1 MARDI
6 PSPVATGEGQGEG
19 TPSAGATPKQLPG
32 RGLGRRSWDTW
43 PAYDAA
49 ELGLREYWYPVVW
62 SGQLGRKPVAVK
74 VLGEDVMLLRD
85 NAGKPRALANRCPHR
100 GVPLALGRQEF
111 PGTWSCWYHGWTYDL
126 ASGAMVACLTDGP
139 DSPLTGKVHVKTYPV
154 EERIGLVW
162 LFLGDGQAPPI
173 EDGIPAELLQQP
185 NARAGRITVR
195 PGNWRL
201 AAENGFDEGHAKF
214 LHRSSLWTLMRRM
227 PAYSRTH
234 VEPSEGDWITRK
246 TTAVGMEEIDYP
258 GLGKWPRRD
267 WWRRRGGAPVC
278 SIRLPGCLRI
288 AYPGWT
294 HYEWYVAS
302 DADGT
307 TAVFKWSDAIY
318 PNQQFNAIMYS
329 PQFAKSNTAKGFMT
343 AYVQGV
349 RDYNDVIRGK
359 GNMDEF
365 ARIGAKYL
373 PVKDPAIY
381 KAVRQIGINPDGKL
395 QLGPMQEDID
405 FYIKDGLLKNK
416 PDLSKLVDNSFV
428 DGALKEL
435 GPYKG

>member
-1 MARDI
+1 MTE
-6 PSPVATGEGQGEG
+6 PKPL
-19 TPSAGATPKQLPG
+19 AGG
-32 RGLGRRSWDTW
+32 GLGRRSWNTW

-62 SGQLGRKPVAVK
+62 SGRLGRKPVSVK

-85 NAGKPRALANRCPHR
+85 ADGKARALANRCPHR
-100 GVPLALGRQEF
+100 GVPLSLGRQEF

-139 DSPLTGKVHVKTYPV
+139 DSPLRGKVHVKTYPV
-154 EERIGLVW
+154 EERIGFVW
-162 LFLGDGQAPPI
+162 LFLGDGQAPPV
-173 EDGIPAELLQQP
+173 ENDIPAELLQQP
-185 NARAGRITVR
+185 NARAGRISVR

-234 VEPSEGDWITRK
+234 VEPVEGDWITRK

-258 GLGKWPRRD
+258 ELGKWPRRD

-278 SIRLPGCLRI
+278 SIRLPGCLRV

-302 DADGT
+302 DA
-307 TAVFKWSDAIY
+307 A
-318 PNQQFNAIMYS
+318 NHR
-329 PQFAKSNTAKGFMT
+329 
-343 AYVQGV
+343 YVQVAAKFTGGFQALWFKL
-349 RDYNDVIRGK
+349 RYWTYIRWIFHGLFNDQDAVMVETMDIPPERLYRPDVSIIAWRRLCERPRG
-359 GNMDEF
+359 
-365 ARIGAKYL
+365 
-373 PVKDPAIY
+373 
-381 KAVRQIGINPDGKL
+381 Q
-395 QLGPMQEDID
+395 GPTAAAEMHEAEVAQFDQQAA
-405 FYIKDGLLKNK
+405 G
-416 PDLSKLVDNSFV
+416 
-428 DGALKEL
+428 
-435 GPYKG
+435 